1 MPRSIPLTSKIARAL
16 LGEERA
22 GFLAYYLRPRL
33 RNRWGG
39 PFNGQRQ
46 RQQIF
51 RDVLAAMPFSAI
63 VETGTYRGDTTVFL
77 RSESRLPVFT
87 VESHASHYGFSRAR
101 FLSDPGVRVFH
112 DDSRVF
118 LRRLASMRDL
128 QGRMLFFYLDAHWR
142 DDLPIREEVEIISTH
157 WPDALVMV
165 DDFAVPDDP
174 GYGYD
179 DYGEGRAL
187 TLELIRSALRASP
200 AVYFPAA
207 PSAAETGSRRGC
219 VVLAFHSQTDEVLGN
234 LPSLRRSDQ

>member
-87 VESHASHYGFSRAR
+87 VLVCVELKVEGPRLKVAAVIVLVCARVSAPPDPWQPRGHQQQDPHRRDQIPVPLEHVVVAHEHDRQRQQDRAG
-101 FLSDPGVRVFH
+101 DE
-112 DDSRVF
+112 D
-118 LRRLASMRDL
+118 RRLLEGKR
-128 QGRMLFFYLDAHWR
+128 
-142 DDLPIREEVEIISTH
+142 V
-157 WPDALVMV
+157 V
-165 DDFAVPDDP
+165 DP
-174 GYGYD
+174 
-179 DYGEGRAL
+179 E
-187 TLELIRSALRASP
+187 
-200 AVYFPAA
+200 
-207 PSAAETGSRRGC
+207 RR
-219 VVLAFHSQTDEVLGN
+219 V
-234 LPSLRRSDQ
+234 